1 MEELSLHIMDIVQN
15 SISAGAELIEVGVA
29 EDIAADTLTITID
42 DNGCGMSEETVQKVC
57 DPFTTG
63 RTTRRV
69 GLGIPLFKLA
79 AEQTGGEFSITSKL
93 GVGTKVRAVFG
104 YSHID
109 RQPLGDMVSTMHQ
122 LITAHEEVDIVYTHS
137 VDGRVFR
144 LDTREI
150 KEILG
155 GVSLAENEVMAW
167 LLDYLKENEA
177 SLYENN

>member
-15 SISAGAELIEVGVA
+15 SITAGASLIEVEIDEDAA
-29 EDIAADTLTITID
+29 EDKLTIAVT
-42 DNGCGMSEETVQKVC
+42 DNGCGMDEDTLARVC

-79 AEQTGGEFSITSKL
+79 AEQTGGEFLIESER
-93 GVGTKVRAVFG
+93 GRGTRVRAVFG

-122 LITAHEEVDIVYTHS
+122 LVTAHEAVDILYIH
-137 VDGRVFR
+137 RVGEREFR

-150 KEILG
+150 KELLG
-155 GVSLAENEVMAW
+155 GVSLAEHEVMVW
-167 LLDYLKENEA
+167 LLEYLKENEA
-177 SLYENN
+177 SLYADN

>member
-15 SISAGAELIEVGVA
+15 SITAGASQIGVEVD
-29 EDIAADTLTITID
+29 EDIDGDKLTITVT
-42 DNGCGMSEETVQKVC
+42 DNGCGMDEDTLRRVC

-79 AEQTGGEFSITSKL
+79 AEQTGGEFVIESERGK
-93 GVGTKVRAVFG
+93 GTKVRAAFG

-109 RQPLGDMVSTMHQ
+109 RQPLGDMVSTVHQ
-122 LITAHEEVDIVYTHS
+122 LITAHETVDFLYIHKVS
-137 VDGRVFR
+137 EREFR

-155 GVSLAENEVMAW
+155 GVSLAEHEVMVW
-167 LLDYLKENEA
+167 LLEYLKENEA
-177 SLYENN
+177 SLYADK

>member
-1 MEELSLHIMDIVQN
+1 MDIVQN
-15 SISAGAELIEVGVA
+15 SIVAGASQIGVEVDEDSA
-29 EDIAADTLTITID
+29 EDKLTITVT
-42 DNGCGMSEETVQKVC
+42 DNGCGMDKDTLARVC

-79 AEQTGGEFSITSKL
+79 AEQTGGEFRIESEPGK
-93 GVGTKVRAVFG
+93 GTRVCAVFG

-122 LITAHEEVDIVYTHS
+122 LITAHEMVDILYTHR
-137 VDGRVFR
+137 VDGREFC
-144 LDTREI
+144 LDTRQI

-155 GVSLAENEVMAW
+155 GVSLAEHEVMVW
-167 LLDYLKENEA
+167 LLEYLKENEA
-177 SLYENN
+177 SLYTNN